1 VLTTPSR
8 LGSGLAT
15 IAAHAIT
22 TALQQAGPFSH
33 EDHSRLSKQLIAD
46 LRGHTGVKAVYM
58 MFEGLSGGDRK
69 RTYTIRV
76 SDHRLTE
83 RVLSFGALAT
93 GTTITSQ
100 VPGATFGSPE
110 SIGFPGLPPAHVCA
124 AAPTAQHAGPALAP
138 TCAGG
143 PSGYVTAG
151 TMARLTTPANTVSIR
166 VGTSQ
171 AGPGGFSAELD
182 GFDANGRLVHQDA
195 ALVGSSTS
203 GQSAGLAKTLQISAG
218 HAESIVYLAIFLN
231 AYWTPGPDLILDDL
245 AYTGI

>member
-1 VLTTPSR
+1 
-8 LGSGLAT
+8 
-15 IAAHAIT
+15 
-22 TALQQAGPFSH
+22 
-33 EDHSRLSKQLIAD
+33 
-46 LRGHTGVKAVYM
+46 M
-58 MFEGLSGGDRK
+58 MFEALKWGDSK
-69 RTYTIRV
+69 RTHTIRV
-76 SDHRLTE
+76 SDHRLE
-83 RVLSFGALAT
+83 QRVLSFGALVT

-110 SIGFPGLPPAHVCA
+110 SIGFPGDAPVHVCA
-124 AAPTAQHAGPALAP
+124 ASPTAQHAGPALAP
-138 TCAGG
+138 NCAGG

-151 TMARLTTPANTVSIR
+151 TMARLTIPANTVSIR
-166 VGTSQ
+166 VGTTQ

-195 ALVGSSTS
+195 ALVGSSTN